1 MKVNNLDLC
10 NLKKKKI
17 NYREHLIKHTNL
29 SISQITRLSYD
40 LQSGS
45 YSKFQKKLLK
55 GKKKNIYFKNM
66 NCLFKYLKSKNIKTI
81 LDFGTG
87 EGIKLPTILKYK
99 KQLVKLFACDVS
111 FNRLC
116 VGYNYLKKE
125 LKKDKLSKIFLFCNK
140 DFELPFKSN
149 SIDAVLTFGVFENMT
164 NKKMNEMILELFR
177 VSKKKLIL
185 VEPRKNN
192 ITDAELQRMKKFKL
206 NFNLNKIL
214 KKNKMKF
221 IEDTWNK
228 SVTDATPYSIRI
240 IDKDSKFSGDLK
252 FYLKNEN
259 YPLKKINN
267 FFYSKFG
274 KIIPIINYITIFRS
288 LKNLYYFK

>member
-1 MKVNNLDLC
+1 MKVNNFDLS

-17 NYREHLIKHTNL
+17 NYREYLIKNTNL
-29 SISQITRLSYD
+29 NISQITRLSYD

-45 YSKFQKKLLK
+45 YIKFQKKLLK
-55 GKKKNIYFKNM
+55 GKKKNIYLKNM
-66 NCLFKYLKSKNIKTI
+66 KCLFEYIKSKNIKTI

-87 EGIKLPTILKYK
+87 EGTKLPTILKYK
-99 KQLVKLFACDVS
+99 KQLEKLFACDVS
-111 FNRLC
+111 FNRLY

-125 LKKDKLSKIFLFCNK
+125 LKKNKLSKIFLFCNK
-140 DFELPFKSN
+140 DFELPFKAN

-177 VSKKKLIL
+177 VSKKRLIL
-185 VEPRKNN
+185 VEPRNNN

-214 KKNKMKF
+214 KKNKIKF

-228 SVTDATPYSIRI
+228 SVPDATPYSMRI
-240 IDKDSKFSGDLK
+240 IDKDTRSSGDINL
-252 FYLKNEN
+252 YLKNEN
-259 YPLKKINN
+259 YPLKKIDN

-274 KIIPIINYITIFRS
+274 KIIPVISNITIFRS

>member
-1 MKVNNLDLC
+1 MKHNNLDLG

-17 NYREHLIKHTNL
+17 NYREHLIKNTNL

-40 LQSGS
+40 LQSGN
-45 YSKFQKKLLK
+45 YVKLHKKLLK
-55 GKKKNIYFKNM
+55 GKKKNIYVKNM
-66 NCLFKYLKSKNIKTI
+66 KCLFKYIKSKNIKTI

-87 EGIKLPTILKYK
+87 EGTKLPTILKYK
-99 KQLVKLFACDVS
+99 KQLEKLFACDVS
-111 FNRLC
+111 FNRLY

-125 LKKDKLSKIFLFCNK
+125 LKKNKLSKISLFCNK
-140 DFELPFKSN
+140 DFELPFKAN

-177 VSKKKLIL
+177 VSKKRLIL
-185 VEPRKNN
+185 VEPRYNN

-228 SVTDATPYSIRI
+228 SITDATPYSMRI
-240 IDKDSKFSGDLK
+240 IDKDIRSSGDLN

-259 YPLKKINN
+259 YPLKRINN

-274 KIIPIINYITIFRS
+274 KIIPMINNITIFKS
-288 LKNLYYFK
+288 LNNLYYFK